1 MFRNVLERA
10 VSCLVILG
18 LSIESFV
25 IIRNILDYQ
34 AYLILT
40 DSCLTSADSVYE
52 RASLKSILDI
62 ANNYIII
69 Q

>member
-34 AYLILT
+34 AYLFITGARSKLGSLLGLT
-40 DSCLTSADSVYE
+40 C
-52 RASLKSILDI
+52 
-62 ANNYIII
+62 
-69 Q
+69 

>member
-1 MFRNVLERA
+1 MYRNVLERA

-34 AYLILT
+34 AYLITGARRKLGSLFGLT
-40 DSCLTSADSVYE
+40 C
-52 RASLKSILDI
+52 
-62 ANNYIII
+62 
-69 Q
+69 